1 MFKRI
6 MGIIKK
12 VLEGLRPDRGKEDG
26 KTQDSEGR
34 SKVTNNVLYEE
45 LIEHFKADM
54 EELSVSR
61 RILYPM
67 SFNILLHP
75 SDYDR
80 VGESLPFILPE
91 VVAGFYAAI
100 KTKKASI
107 QESDATPPATYWF
120 FQFASSKVK
129 TEDNQES
136 FIKPGEIVTVG
147 RLVTFD
153 IKAQQGMKTEN
164 LGLSIKCQN
173 SNVNQ
178 NNINQEALLGMEILT
193 NNAFTFNFDKNMS
206 EKLGDIQSSQRGGNN
221 TLATLTYSDGT
232 TNVHLKMLDELVI
245 LSGLKETRKM
255 ENIMIINSE
264 AVEVGH
270 VQIRYVKESNK
281 FQLCAYA
288 KTRLNM
294 REVPIS
300 VGGVPIWKDMS
311 FHSDIFLNDEVNVK
325 FSASDA
331 IISRM

>member
-1 MFKRI
+1 
-6 MGIIKK
+6 MGILKK
-12 VLEGLRPDRGKEDG
+12 ALEKLRPDTDKGSG
-26 KTQDSEGR
+26 KTDSGQGR
-34 SKVTNNVLYEE
+34 SKVTNKILYNE
-45 LIEHFKADM
+45 LIEHFKVDM
-54 EELSVSR
+54 EELSVGR

-100 KTKKASI
+100 KAKKASM

-129 TEDNQES
+129 TEDDQES

-153 IKAQQGMKTEN
+153 IKAQKGMRTEN

-193 NNAFTFNFDKNMS
+193 NNAFMFNFDKNMS

-221 TLATLTYSDGT
+221 ALATLTYSDGT
-232 TNVHLKMLDELVI
+232 TNVHLKMLDDLVI
-245 LSGLKETRKM
+245 LSGPQETRNM

-270 VQIRYVKESNK
+270 VQIRYVKEANK
-281 FQLCAYA
+281 FQLCAYS

-294 REVPIS
+294 REVPLS

-311 FHSDIFLNDEVNVK
+311 FNSDIFLNDEVNVK
-325 FSASDA
+325 FKASDS
-331 IISRM
+331 IISRL